1 MDYITVGKN
10 CLLTKWPKCGIIQLV
25 KNTKGGEIMWSEMSY
40 NRFNLTFLEKLEN
53 APDSDEDVFSYYFSE
68 RMVVNEY
75 IDKVTR
81 GELDWD

>member
-1 MDYITVGKN
+1 
-10 CLLTKWPKCGIIQLV
+10 
-25 KNTKGGEIMWSEMSY
+25 MWSEMSY